1 MAYQSKR
8 NMTYFQFTKTP
19 DYLNFRIPEYQII
32 RISVFLII
40 YWIIADY
47 SVISGCFQPFQPI
60 FDAKFPRKIA
70 SLLKNAN
77 IY

>member
-8 NMTYFQFTKTP
+8 DMTYFQFTKTL
-19 DYLNFRIPEYQII
+19 DYLNFRIPEYPII
-32 RISVFLII
+32 WISVYLII

-47 SVISGCFQPFQPI
+47 SVISGYFQPFQLI
-60 FDAKFPRKIA
+60 FDAKFPRKTA
-70 SLLKNAN
+70 LLLKNTN

>member
-8 NMTYFQFTKTP
+8 DRTYFQFTKIP
-19 DYLNFRIPEYQII
+19 DYLNFRISEYPII
-32 RISVFLII
+32 RISVYLII

-47 SVISGCFQPFQPI
+47 SVISGCFQPLQPI
-60 FDAKFPRKIA
+60 FDAKFPRKTA